1 MKRLNK
7 KMSMNNDNKKDKSIR
22 RKMYEKKENAR
33 MKIINRRGSRRG
45 QWRSRRNKRVK
56 KQQRKA
62 GKEKQQVGDVEEEK
76 CEEREGE
83 ERESE
88 GKEIKEE

>member
-1 MKRLNK
+1 M
-7 KMSMNNDNKKDKSIR
+7 
-22 RKMYEKKENAR
+22 
-33 MKIINRRGSRRG
+33 
-45 QWRSRRNKRVK
+45 K

-62 GKEKQQVGDVEEEK
+62 GKEKQQVGDVDEEK